1 MTKTMTAIQNK
12 IETMNPQEV
21 ERALAQY
28 QMVMA
33 PTWANQSRNA
43 KVTLKGYMALHES
56 LRRADR

>member
-1 MTKTMTAIQNK
+1 MVTLT
-12 IETMNPQEV
+12 QEKV
-21 ERALAQY
+21 NGMSAQELERALAQY

-33 PTWANQSRNA
+33 PVWANASRNA